1 MHLRLR
7 ALGAALAAA
16 ALHVL
21 PLPAQTQPPAAPSPA
36 TTPGSAPRG
45 LAPRPTGPATPPPV
59 VRKPSVA
66 PVLSVR
72 IDSTVASAG
81 RAPERW
87 DQISAATANS
97 GTYRLPVGRGHS
109 GPSVLRVQVLLNRS
123 LFSAGMLDGVW
134 GRNTQNALLWY
145 QGREGLPR
153 TGIVDSVTYARL
165 VQTAADS
172 GSLTVEAHALT
183 AEDVRGPFITIP
195 TDIYEHAKLRCS
207 CYETLSEKLSEQFQT
222 GRNLL
227 RKLNPGV
234 NLDSVAAGDTL
245 FVPAVRAADAR
256 AAGEVAQLVVSGTDN
271 YAQALDAS
279 GRILYYFAAT
289 LGASY
294 DPSPDGDFYV
304 MSIHDNPWWNYQPKI
319 LANVPDDRPSAM
331 IPPGPNSSVG
341 RTWMS
346 LSVPHYGIH
355 GTKSPET
362 IGYAQSAGCV
372 RLTNWDANFLSRR
385 ITPGTPVSFRDT
397 RAGSGPASR
406 NAAPAVRNSARP
418 AAAPAARDTARRTA
432 PAPVTST
439 PRDTVHH
446 PAAPTPRPAAAPTA
460 APRDTVRR
468 TPASAPAAT
477 TAPRPASPAAR
488 DTVHRAPAAPAR
500 PAQATP
506 APRDT
511 THRPAPAARDTARA
525 PATPRRG

>member
-1 MHLRLR
+1 M
-7 ALGAALAAA
+7 
-16 ALHVL
+16 
-21 PLPAQTQPPAAPSPA
+21 
-36 TTPGSAPRG
+36 
-45 LAPRPTGPATPPPV
+45 

-72 IDSTVASAG
+72 IDSAVASAG

-134 GRNTQNALLWY
+134 GRNTQNAVLWY
-145 QGREGLPR
+145 QGREGLAR
-153 TGIVDSVTYARL
+153 TGIVDSATYARL

-172 GSLTVEAHALT
+172 AMVTVEAHTLT
-183 AEDVRGPFITIP
+183 ADDVRGPFITIP

-207 CYETLSEKLSEQFQT
+207 CYESLSEKLSEQFQT

-271 YAQALDAS
+271 YAQALDAG

-319 LANVPDDRPSAM
+319 LASVPDDRPSAM

-372 RLTNWDANFLSRR
+372 RLTNWDAAFLSRR
-385 ITPGTPVSFRDT
+385 ITPGTPVAFRDT

-406 NAAPAVRNSARP
+406 NAAPAVRDTVRP
-418 AAAPAARDTARRTA
+418 AAPATRDTVRRPAPAATPASAPRDTA
-432 PAPVTST
+432 
-439 PRDTVHH
+439 HH
-446 PAAPTPRPAAAPTA
+446 PAATAPRPVTPAA
-460 APRDTVRR
+460 APRDTIRR
-468 TPASAPAAT
+468 APPAAPAST

-488 DTVHRAPAAPAR
+488 DTVHRAPAVPSTAPR
-500 PAQATP
+500 PAQAAP

-511 THRPAPAARDTARA
+511 THRPAPAPRDTARA
-525 PATPRRG
+525 RTTTRRG

>member
-16 ALHVL
+16 GLHVFSL
-21 PLPAQTQPPAAPSPA
+21 AAQGQPATAPAQATPAAP
-36 TTPGSAPRG
+36 PRG

-59 VRKPSVA
+59 VRKPGVA

-72 IDSTVASAG
+72 IDSAVASAG

-87 DQISAATANS
+87 DQISAEAANS

-109 GPSVLRVQVLLNRS
+109 GTSVLRVQVLLNRS

-134 GRNTQNALLWY
+134 GRNTQNAVLWY

-153 TGIVDSVTYARL
+153 TGIVDSATYARL

-172 GSLTVEAHALT
+172 AAVTVQAHPLT
-183 AEDVRGPFITIP
+183 ADDVRGPFVTIP

-207 CYETLSEKLSEQFQT
+207 CYESLSEKLSEQFQT

-256 AAGEVAQLVVSGTDN
+256 AAGEVAQIVVSGTDN

-304 MSIHDNPWWNYQPKI
+304 VSIHDNPWWNYQPKI
-319 LANVPDDRPSAM
+319 LASVPDDRPSAM

-372 RLTNWDANFLSRR
+372 RLTNWDAAFLSRR
-385 ITPGTPVSFRDT
+385 ITPGTPVAFRDT

-406 NAAPAVRNSARP
+406 NAAPAVRDSARP
-418 AAAPAARDTARRTA
+418 AAAPAARDTARRPA
-432 PAPVTST
+432 PAATSA
-439 PRDTVHH
+439 PRDTAH
-446 PAAPTPRPAAAPTA
+446 PAATAPRPAATPAA

-468 TPASAPAAT
+468 TPAATSAT
-477 TAPRPASPAAR
+477 TAAPRPASPAAR
-488 DTVHRAPAAPAR
+488 DTVHRTPAAAPAATPR
-500 PAQATP
+500 PAQT

-511 THRPAPAARDTARA
+511 AHRPAPAPRDSARA
-525 PATPRRG
+525 RTTTRGG